1 MNKMCKELLQREF
14 DTVAFK
20 DKNLETTQMFN
31 SIKEYLNKLKYIR
44 KTQCHVAIHEKC
56 YWLLNQKKILQK
68 YVQGDHVQK
77 YEQFNLHIHK
87 CTHT

>member
-1 MNKMCKELLQREF
+1 MDKMCKELLQREF

-56 YWLLNQKKILQK
+56 Y
-68 YVQGDHVQK
+68 
-77 YEQFNLHIHK
+77 
-87 CTHT
+87 